1 MCVRVCVILCWKC
14 FQTTTQMRSIVHSMQ
29 PFISG
34 CFVHISAN
42 SHFRS
47 YFLFVFVVVVAAVHS
62 LSFILLLSRGSH
74 YLGSFT
80 SKRLARYYAMTVE
93 ECPHSAKSSNNFNDG
108 GLHWKTERCRSTTS
122 VNRVTYLLFD
132 EFVLHV
138 VCMSIHFVI
147 KGYESA
153 CRLPISMSQYR
164 SESIET
170 IAIVNPKCW
179 PHF

>member
-1 MCVRVCVILCWKC
+1 MCLWFYAENAIKQRP
-14 FQTTTQMRSIVHSMQ
+14 QMRSIAQPMQ
-29 PFISG
+29 PLTSG
-34 CFVHISAN
+34 LFVHISA
-42 SHFRS
+42 SKQSFQIV
-47 YFLFVFVVVVAAVHS
+47 FFVCLCCCCGRFVHS
-62 LSFILLLSRGSH
+62 LSFILLLSRGNH

-80 SKRLARYYAMTVE
+80 LKWLTRCYAMTVE
-93 ECPHSAKSSNNFNDG
+93 ECPHSAKRQRQRIT
-108 GLHWKTERCRSTTS
+108 HWKTNDASTTS

-147 KGYESA
+147 KGCVSRHA
-153 CRLPISMSQYR
+153 FCSSSMNQYR
-164 SESIET
+164 TKSSET